1 MTKSTPAAAEE
12 LREFPTQQ
20 PKAMTG
26 STRRGTE
33 GGWSGAQPAQSRT
46 DRGTAL
52 HQGQGDTATP
62 TTAIHLVHFHFQNGI
77 RNKTRIFFR
86 KNSTI

>member
-20 PKAMTG
+20 PKAVTG

-33 GGWSGAQPAQSRT
+33 GGCSGAQPAQSRT

-62 TTAIHLVHFHFQNGI
+62 STAILGSLSFPKWHQEQDKDIL
-77 RNKTRIFFR
+77 
-86 KNSTI
+86 